1 MITAMSWNLVMLM
14 KGNSGAEK
22 VKDVEKLTNEL
33 SVMRRELDDVKEV
46 LRGLIQVIMSR
57 EEGLDEDE
65 YN

>member
-1 MITAMSWNLVMLM
+1 M
-14 KGNSGAEK
+14 KGSNGTSK
-22 VKDVEKLTNEL
+22 VKDVEKLTSEL

-57 EEGLDEDE
+57 EEGLDDDE

>member
-1 MITAMSWNLVMLM
+1 MLM
-14 KGNSGAEK
+14 KGNNNSNK
-22 VKDVEKLTNEL
+22 IKDVEKLNNEL

-46 LRGLIQVIMSR
+46 LKGLIQVIMSR

>member
-1 MITAMSWNLVMLM
+1 M
-14 KGNSGAEK
+14 KGNNSGNK
-22 VKDVEKLTNEL
+22 LKDVEKLNNEL

>member
-1 MITAMSWNLVMLM
+1 MLM
-14 KGNSGAEK
+14 KGNNNTNK
-22 VKDVEKLTNEL
+22 IKDVEKLNNEL

-57 EEGLDEDE
+57 EEGLDDDE

>member
-1 MITAMSWNLVMLM
+1 M
-14 KGNSGAEK
+14 KGNNNTNK
-22 VKDVEKLTNEL
+22 IKDVEKLNNEL

-57 EEGLDEDE
+57 EEGLDDDE